1 MTYSPTQSIGVS
13 KTTLVDLCGFADTR
27 FDVLVL

>member
-13 KTTLVDLCGFADTR
+13 KTKLVDLCEFAGTR
-27 FDVLVL
+27 SDVL